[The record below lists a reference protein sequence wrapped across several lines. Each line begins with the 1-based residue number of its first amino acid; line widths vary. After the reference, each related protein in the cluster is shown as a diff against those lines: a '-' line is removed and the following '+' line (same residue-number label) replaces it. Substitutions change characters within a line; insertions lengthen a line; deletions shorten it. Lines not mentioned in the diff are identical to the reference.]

1 MSEALKYRVGRDFFQ
16 KYTITDKSGNAID
29 LTSVL
34 NLKVTV
40 RKVSTGEQTSQDF
53 SVSANT
59 ITIQWSSKENVK
71 TGTYAVKIEWDVAN
85 SNSETG
91 YIHSIVDFNPAFEI
105 VATSTMET
113 SNDDTLTGVVESVGK
128 DGASAFDL
136 WKTKYGT
143 QESTEED
150 YIAYLQKPCTV
161 NSVSFENGLLTLK
174 IGE

>member
-16 KYTITDKSGNAID
+16 KYTITDKAGNAID

-59 ITIQWSSKENVK
+59 ITIQWSSKENTKV
-71 TGTYAVKIEWDVAN
+71 GTFAVKIEWDVIN

-91 YIHSIVDFNPAFEI
+91 YIHSIVDFNPAFEVVTMSTLETADGDTI
-105 VATSTMET
+105 AGNVA
-113 SNDDTLTGVVESVGK
+113 DYGQ
-128 DGASAFDL
+128 DGASPL
-136 WKTKYGT
+136 IYGKRN
-143 QESTEED
+143 TE
-150 YIAYLQKPCTV
+150 LQRARRKII
-161 NSVSFENGLLTLK
+161 SLTYRSRAR
-174 IGE
+174 